1 MAPIITYPLL
11 LVFALSPSFIWL
23 AFYLR
28 KDSHP
33 EPNRMIVKIFL
44 AGMLITIP
52 AIYAETFFEGFLT
65 SLQLSETIFLIVYF
79 FVGIAFV
86 EELFKFLV
94 VRIGVFKNAALDEP
108 LDIMLYMM
116 ISALGFAAFENTL
129 LLFRLVEIY
138 PLSDIF
144 LVNGIRFVQAILL
157 HALVSGLVGYF
168 LARSLMLK
176 KNRFVLFC
184 TGLAIAV
191 SLHAMFNLYIF
202 KVGDQG
208 LLALALPIIPLLI
221 LAVFISF
228 AFRQLKRLKAS
239 YLV

>member
-1 MAPIITYPLL
+1 MTYFLL
-11 LVFALSPSFIWL
+11 LLFALAPSFIWL

-33 EPNRMIVKIFL
+33 EPNGMIIKIFL
-44 AGMLITIP
+44 AGMLVTIP
-52 AIYAETFFEGFLT
+52 AIYAETFFEGFLS
-65 SLQLSETIFLIVYF
+65 SLQLSETVFLFIYF
-79 FVGIAFV
+79 FLGIAFV
-86 EELFKFLV
+86 EELLKFLV
-94 VRIGVFKNAALDEP
+94 VYIGVLKSSVLDEP
-108 LDIMLYMM
+108 LDIMLYMV

-129 LLFRLVEIY
+129 LLFRLIEIY

-168 LARSLMLK
+168 LARSVSHK
-176 KNRFVLFC
+176 KNRFLLFSV
-184 TGLAIAV
+184 GFAIAV
-191 SLHAMFNLYIF
+191 ALHAMFNLYIF

-208 LLALALPIIPLLI
+208 LLALALPVIPLLL

-239 YLV
+239 SLI